1 MSGMRGP
8 SRTTGSDRAPLT
20 PWPDTARLD
29 GPVLEIAGC
38 RADDLAGRFGT
49 PLYVYDALTLRAR
62 ARAYADAVA
71 RHPGGGFVAFAA
83 KANPAVGVLR
93 LLAGEGLGADVSS
106 AGELAAALR
115 AGMDPARVILH
126 GNAKP
131 DEDLEAAVRSVAGL
145 VVVDSLDEP
154 ARVAA
159 VAAAA
164 GRVQPV
170 AVRVTPG
177 IRAGGHVAIETG
189 GAGSKFGLPPEDAAR
204 CVALCREEPALRWRG
219 LHIHLGS
226 QIEDAAPLEGL
237 VAWLAAFCAEH
248 RLAPELV
255 DLGGGLAIAYGD
267 EAGPDPG
274 RLAENLVSMA
284 GQAFP
289 EAELVL
295 EPGRSV
301 AGPAGVLLYRVVS
314 TKAAAD
320 GTRWV
325 AVDGGMSDNVR
336 PAMYGA
342 RYTVAAATRLG
353 EPVAGMVDLAGRH
366 CESGDVIARNVPL
379 PQVQAGDVVALPGA
393 GAYAQSMAS
402 SYNGVPR
409 AAAVM
414 VEDGEARLITRRETV
429 EELLGREL

>member
-1 MSGMRGP
+1 
-8 SRTTGSDRAPLT
+8 
-20 PWPDTARLD
+20 
-29 GPVLEIAGC
+29 
-38 RADDLAGRFGT
+38 
-49 PLYVYDALTLRAR
+49 
-62 ARAYADAVA
+62 
-71 RHPGGGFVAFAA
+71 
-83 KANPAVGVLR
+83 VGVLR
-93 LLAGEGLGADVSS
+93 LLAREGLGADVSS

-115 AGMDPARVILH
+115 AGVDAARIILH

-131 DEDLEAAVRSVAGL
+131 DEDLEAAVRAAVGL

-159 VAAAA
+159 AASTA

-189 GAGSKFGLPPEDAAR
+189 GAGSKFGLAPEDAVR
-204 CVALCREEPALRWRG
+204 CVAAIRDSPALHWRG
-219 LHIHLGS
+219 LHVHLGS
-226 QIEDAAPLEGL
+226 QIEDAAPLEGI
-237 VAWLAAFCAEH
+237 VGWLASFAAEH
-248 RLAPELV
+248 GLEPELV

-267 EAGPDPG
+267 EPGPDPA
-274 RLAENLVSMA
+274 RLASALVAAA
-284 GQAFP
+284 GAAFP

-295 EPGRSV
+295 EPGRSI
-301 AGPAGVLLYRVVS
+301 AGPAGVLLYRVIS
-314 TKAAAD
+314 TKTAGD

-342 RYTVAAATRLG
+342 RYTVAAATRLDQ
-353 EPVAGMVDLAGRH
+353 PVAGTIDLAGRH
-366 CESGDVIARNVPL
+366 CESGDVIARDVPL
-379 PQVQAGDVVALPGA
+379 PEVGPDDVIALPGA

-409 AAAVM
+409 AAAVL